1 MTIQF
6 GSPRGEDDLMAL
18 GGILGWAFGFD
29 PADALTWLDHGGLV
43 NVRLARRGDRVVG
56 GLLEIP
62 MGQWFGGRSVPL
74 LGLAGVGV
82 APEARGEKI
91 ALSLVLDALKAAR
104 ARGLFLS
111 ALYPATLRLYRAAGY
126 ELAGN
131 RYRLTAALGDL
142 PTTRGELDVTPL
154 EPADTAAVEAL
165 YRRVA
170 RDRPGYLDRG
180 PYVWQ
185 RARASRKEAYRGFAV
200 RGGGGLE
207 GYAYLSQRGPDDQ
220 RELVVHDFLTT
231 TAPALRRFTAFFAE
245 HRSTIKWLSLRSSAL
260 DPLVFTAPERSFR
273 IELSETWMLR
283 VLDVEGA
290 LMARGYPPID
300 AAIDFELSDRTLP
313 ENSGRYRLQV
323 TGGRAEV
330 TPGGRGDVALDE
342 RALAALY
349 TGFLSPVALAA
360 AGRIEGEPTALARLG
375 ALFAG
380 PPPVMPD
387 YF

>member
-1 MTIQF
+1 
-6 GSPRGEDDLMAL
+6 
-18 GGILGWAFGFD
+18 
-29 PADALTWLDHGGLV
+29 
-43 NVRLARRGDRVVG
+43 
-56 GLLEIP
+56 
-62 MGQWFGGRSVPL
+62 
-74 LGLAGVGV
+74 
-82 APEARGEKI
+82 
-91 ALSLVLDALKAAR
+91 
-104 ARGLFLS
+104 
-111 ALYPATLRLYRAAGY
+111 
-126 ELAGN
+126 
-131 RYRLTAALGDL
+131 
-142 PTTRGELDVTPL
+142 
-154 EPADTAAVEAL
+154 
-165 YRRVA
+165 
-170 RDRPGYLDRG
+170 
-180 PYVWQ
+180 
-185 RARASRKEAYRGFAV
+185 
-200 RGGGGLE
+200 
-207 GYAYLSQRGPDDQ
+207 
-220 RELVVHDFLTT
+220 HDFLTT
-231 TAPALRRFTAFFAE
+231 TAAALRRFTAFFAE

-260 DPLVFTAPERSFR
+260 DPLVFTAPERVFR

-290 LMARGYPPID
+290 LVARGYPPID

-313 ENSGRYRLQV
+313 ENSGRYRLAV